1 MNFLISYC
9 WRRVFAAGALLC
21 VLATP
26 YRANAQA
33 NPDPLSFKFNS
44 GQGLQPVFEGWAY
57 NPDGSLSMYFGYLN
71 RNYLETLV
79 VPVGPDNKFEP
90 GAADRG
96 QPTVFNTRIHRKEFS
111 VKIPKDW
118 GNKEL
123 VWSVTVRGVTEKAI
137 AWLQPEW
144 QIDPIYGGRTRNAE
158 SLKNKPPSLSVN
170 VPSTLTLPNTLTLA
184 AEVADDGLPTPRK
197 GPPRRA
203 VGQETPP
210 TLKPL
215 ADQPEIPVNVPS
227 VAGRGRQGGAQG
239 PQGLVVN
246 WLVWRG
252 PAAVT
257 FDLATIPV
265 KDGRAV
271 ATATFAK
278 PGTYVLRAR
287 ANDGELTDEKEFTVM
302 VNGPT
307 QH

>member
-1 MNFLISYC
+1 MNIQISHC
-9 WRRVFAAGALLC
+9 CRCAFGAGALLL

-26 YRANAQA
+26 YRASAQG
-33 NPDPLSFKFNS
+33 NPDPFGFKFNS
-44 GQGLQPVFEGWAY
+44 GQGLQPIFEGWAY
-57 NPDGSLSMYFGYLN
+57 NADGSVSMYFGYLN
-71 RNYLETLV
+71 RNYVENLV

-96 QPTVFNTRIHRKEFS
+96 QPTVFNTRIHRKEFN
-111 VKIPKDW
+111 VKIPRDW

-123 VWSVTVRGVTEKAI
+123 TWSVTVRGITERAVG
-137 AWLQPEW
+137 WLQPEW
-144 QIDPIYGGRTRNAE
+144 QIDPIYAGKTRNAE
-158 SLKNKPPSLSVN
+158 SLKNTPPSLAVDM
-170 VPSTLTLPNTLTLA
+170 PSAVTLPDKLTLA
-184 AEVADDGLPTPRK
+184 ATVQDDGLPTPRK

-215 ADQPEIPVNVPS
+215 PDQPEIPVNVPT
-227 VAGRGRQGGAQG
+227 VGGRGRQGGAAG
-239 PQGLVVN
+239 PQGLIVN

-257 FDLATIPV
+257 FDPATMPV
-265 KDGRAV
+265 KDAKAV
-271 ATATFAK
+271 ATATFTK

-287 ANDGELTDEKEFTVM
+287 ANDGELTDEKEFTVV

-307 QH
+307 RH